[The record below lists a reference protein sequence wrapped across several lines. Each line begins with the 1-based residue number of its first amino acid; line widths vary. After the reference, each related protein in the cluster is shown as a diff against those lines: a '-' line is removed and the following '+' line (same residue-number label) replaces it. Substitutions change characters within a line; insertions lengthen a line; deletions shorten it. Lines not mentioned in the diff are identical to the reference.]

1 MASFLK
7 KRECGQC
14 GEYLEIDCNCN
25 YCSKCGNNLKKLEF
39 GDFLCLKRISGL
51 PNNQCQLFPIYI
63 CNNFVYFWFLYT
75 YILKYF
81 TTEGLKTMNINPFV
95 VRFSTRGEI
104 QDRLLGY
111 YYILMQRIRFSPRYI
126 CDIVLPRQWYGE
138 DRNQIKS
145 IQYTSEIQN
154 KYLKP
159 LLFSFYAMDIFH
171 LHEQDILNPS
181 LIDINST
188 QVTMI
193 LQMDQQIM
201 KKDTKMTYEW
211 PDKNNHR
218 IAPIWKKATIFADIL
233 VFEYFIRQIKTKYAL
248 DIPKA
253 ISSLC
258 FKYLSLYCKIKLDQL
273 FAPHVQ
279 VS

>member
-126 CDIVLPRQWYGE
+126 CDIVLPRQC
-138 DRNQIKS
+138 
-145 IQYTSEIQN
+145 
-154 KYLKP
+154 
-159 LLFSFYAMDIFH
+159 FYAMDIFH